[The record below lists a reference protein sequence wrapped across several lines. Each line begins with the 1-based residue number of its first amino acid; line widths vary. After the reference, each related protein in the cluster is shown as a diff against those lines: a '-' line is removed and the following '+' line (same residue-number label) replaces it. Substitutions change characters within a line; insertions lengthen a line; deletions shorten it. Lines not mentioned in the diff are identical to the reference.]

1 MANGESAD
9 LREFI
14 RTITLRIERVALA
27 MDRKT
32 DLLAEEMRANFGQRR
47 ELLDELLAENRVQ
60 REALFRILDRLD
72 GGGTAPAT

>member
-1 MANGESAD
+1 MSHMADAESAP

-14 RTITLRIERVALA
+14 QVITLRIERVAQA

-32 DLLAEEMRANFGQRR
+32 DVLVAEMQNQRAVL
-47 ELLDELLAENRVQ
+47 EDLVAENRAQ